1 MQDSFSGSI
10 FNLTQLHPC
19 TNQNLDKMK
28 YKKCSMNTFALTINK
43 QLLIA
48 QLVFIHKD
56 IRIFKQKYL
65 QFEILSDTH
74 VKDPIKSKKQIN
86 SVPRSKE
93 NKFVFIWS
101 IEQFSSPCPPPR
113 STRNFFFKR
122 EKIWN
127 LKNIG

>member
-1 MQDSFSGSI
+1 
-10 FNLTQLHPC
+10 
-19 TNQNLDKMK
+19 
-28 YKKCSMNTFALTINK
+28 MNTFALTINK

-93 NKFVFIWS
+93 NKFVFI
-101 IEQFSSPCPPPR
+101 
-113 STRNFFFKR
+113 
-122 EKIWN
+122 
-127 LKNIG
+127 